1 MNLFKKYGFTFFK
14 WFVFILS
21 LGYLFY
27 RIFYQ
32 QDLKNIFSEFQTESL
47 YKWLLLLL
55 VVLLMFVNWGI
66 EAIKWK
72 FVVKNISSIS
82 LKRAIGAVFAGTSV
96 SLFMPNRTGEFVG
109 RIFALPVEKRIQGI
123 LASFVTGFAQFNITL
138 IAGTTALCLLYSFYP
153 ENIFTQHG
161 FESWVIILS
170 WATTLLCFVLYFRV
184 SWFSKLF
191 SKFRFIEKYS
201 EKIKVL
207 ESYLSSEL
215 LAVLLLSLIRYTVF
229 LFQFYMVVLFFGI
242 DITLLN
248 GLIASSLTF
257 YIVTVIPTFSIAEI
271 GVRGSVAV
279 FVFGIFCP
287 CSVEI
292 VSASTLLWFINVGTP
307 ALIGYFVI
315 AKFKENKN
323 QILSQP
329 EALEG

>member
-32 QDLKNIFSEFQTESL
+32 QDLKNIFSGFQTESS
-47 YKWLLLLL
+47 YKWVLLLL
-55 VVLLMFVNWGI
+55 VVVLLFVNWGI

-72 FVVKNISSIS
+72 YVVKNIFSIS
-82 LKRAIGAVFAGTSV
+82 FKRSLGAVFAGTSV

-109 RIFALPVEKRIQGI
+109 RIFALPAEKRVQGI
-123 LASFVTGFAQFNITL
+123 LASFVTGFSQFNITL
-138 IAGTTALCLLYSFYP
+138 IAGSTALCLLFYFYP
-153 ENIFTQHG
+153 ENIFSHHG
-161 FESWVIILS
+161 FKNWIIVPS
-170 WATTLLCFVLYFRV
+170 MATTILCIILYFRI

-191 SKFRFIEKYS
+191 SKFRFIKKYS

-207 ESYLSSEL
+207 ESYLSTEL
-215 LAVLLLSLIRYTVF
+215 LAVLLLSLIRYSVF

-242 DITLLN
+242 DISLLN
-248 GLIASSLTF
+248 GLIAASLTF
-257 YIVTVIPTFSIAEI
+257 YIATVIPTFSIAEI

-279 FVFGIFCP
+279 FIFGFFCP

-315 AKFKENKN
+315 AKFKENHSFPV
-323 QILSQP
+323 QS
-329 EALEG
+329 